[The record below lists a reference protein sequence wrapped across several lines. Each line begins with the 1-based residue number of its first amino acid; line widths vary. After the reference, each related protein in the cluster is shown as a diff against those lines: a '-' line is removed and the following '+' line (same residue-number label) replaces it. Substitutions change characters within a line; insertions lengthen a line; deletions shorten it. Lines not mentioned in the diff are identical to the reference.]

1 MFGESL
7 ILLRFSQPWNALF
20 PIFSIVSGILNVCAF
35 MQAPKLKRVI
45 LPANLSKIEAQLFD
59 KCPCL
64 HDIEIPKIVYY
75 YP

>member
-1 MFGESL
+1 MINYG
-7 ILLRFSQPWNALF
+7 
-20 PIFSIVSGILNVCAF
+20 AF

-64 HDIEIPKIVYY
+64 HDIEIPKMVTEIKGFAFSNLINNILF
-75 YP
+75 